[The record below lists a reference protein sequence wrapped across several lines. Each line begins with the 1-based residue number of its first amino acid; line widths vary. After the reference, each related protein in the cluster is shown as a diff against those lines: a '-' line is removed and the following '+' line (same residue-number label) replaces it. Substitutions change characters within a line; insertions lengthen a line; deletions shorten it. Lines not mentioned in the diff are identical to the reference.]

1 MSAELRSRGLC
12 SRNLLLWLL
21 AIALFVTTRSAA
33 QTQSYERTFHASK
46 ADVETALRTTHATSG
61 GRLPM
66 LDGFVAAEDK
76 ELDRYRQPY
85 YQYSIQVTS
94 ISPTETLLR
103 VTANITAWYVD
114 ENASKSAYRSL
125 ASNGR
130 LESDFF
136 ERLQEALPGK
146 ITAQPAT
153 APNLPSP
160 ENHDAVAPSHT
171 TGALPNAASAAK
183 SGSIFRTPTPSV
195 PRASTKDTTPASAQ
209 DTATEK
215 RIQQL
220 NEQAKNLDEILH
232 NQSRPDNL
240 VVVTNSKTPVFSRPL
255 PGSKILFLAD
265 AEDEF
270 QILETQADWVHV
282 QVTALLR
289 GWIRRGAVDLS
300 AVSARILTNQNTS
313 GANNHELFE
322 QTREETATFPG
333 QWGPLRGKKVKIIW
347 VQSNESP
354 QNSSLNNRATFAKS
368 VFRKA
373 YPALS
378 RSSDK
383 VEGIVIIFDA
393 ADGGMAAATVA
404 ALQRLNTGELS
415 DTAFWRQCWLDPPEA
430 FKDR

>member
-1 MSAELRSRGLC
+1 VSAQLQSWRICSRSRI
-12 SRNLLLWLL
+12 LLPLALSLL
-21 AIALFVTTRSAA
+21 ATSWSGA
-33 QTQSYERTFHASK
+33 QTQPYERTVRASK
-46 ADVETALRTTHATSG
+46 AEVETALRTIHAASG
-61 GRLPM
+61 GKLP
-66 LDGFVAAEDK
+66 LLEGFVAAGENA
-76 ELDRYRQPY
+76 LDRYRQPY
-85 YQYSIQVTS
+85 YQYSIQVRS
-94 ISPTETLLR
+94 ISATETVLR

-114 ENASKSAYRSL
+114 DDASKSAYRSL

-130 LESDFF
+130 LENDLF
-136 ERLQEALPGK
+136 ERLAEALPGK
-146 ITAQPAT
+146 IAGQPAA
-153 APNLPSP
+153 APNVSARDNGGTAVPGDSVGTLP
-160 ENHDAVAPSHT
+160 D
-171 TGALPNAASAAK
+171 AASAAK
-183 SGSIFRTPTPSV
+183 SGSIFRSPSV
-195 PRASTKDTTPASAQ
+195 STPAPNARDTASAP

-220 NEQAKNLDEILH
+220 KEDAKNLDEILH

-240 VVVTNSKTPVFSRPL
+240 AVVKESKTPIFSRPL
-255 PGSKILFLAD
+255 PGAKILFLAD

-282 QVTALLR
+282 QVTSLLR
-289 GWIRRGAVDLS
+289 GWIRRGALDLS
-300 AVSARILTNQNTS
+300 AVSARLLSSGSSSGSTNQ
-313 GANNHELFE
+313 GVFQ

-333 QWGPLRGKKVKIIW
+333 QWEPLRGKKVKIIW
-347 VQSNESP
+347 VQSNESRQDP
-354 QNSSLNNRATFAKS
+354 ALDQRATFAKS

-378 RSSDK
+378 RSADK

-415 DTAFWRQCWLDPPEA
+415 DSAFWKQCWLDPPEA